1 MKKYLFLVGAAVFG
15 ACSAVNAAVNCQ
27 TLPSCDELGY
37 GWTAE
42 ECAGQKIL
50 KCPFDEN
57 ALYCTNPAGE
67 TECQVGSVLY
77 NDKKCYNSTPSGKS
91 AIGVVFDTSKRLAL
105 ALDYNGGIVGSTQKE
120 DYISGLEPC
129 DAFSGCDLG
138 GKVYSEKIVAFFGTG
153 SDYAAGYC
161 YNKTDGGLAKGSWF
175 LPSTDELGA
184 IFDREFNN
192 LDDAELRLISDGIA
206 KAGGMSLDHGP
217 HWSSTLYRN
226 YPVSFGGYDFGRGQK
241 AGGEASSKI
250 YVARCVVAY

>member
-91 AIGVVFDTSKRLAL
+91 AIGVVFDTSKRLAV
-105 ALDYNGGIVGSTQKE
+105 ALDYNGGIVGSTQEE

-129 DAFSGCDLG
+129 SDLGCDLG

-175 LPSTDELGA
+175 LPSYAELSTLYNA
-184 IFDREFNN
+184 EFSNW
-192 LDDAELRLISDGIA
+192 DDMGNELRLISDGIA

-217 HWSSTLYRN
+217 HWSSTPVRI
-226 YPVSFGGYDFGRGQK
+226 YPFGFNVLHFGTGYSQGN
-241 AGGEASSKI
+241 SSKI
-250 YVARCVVAY
+250 YDARCVVAY